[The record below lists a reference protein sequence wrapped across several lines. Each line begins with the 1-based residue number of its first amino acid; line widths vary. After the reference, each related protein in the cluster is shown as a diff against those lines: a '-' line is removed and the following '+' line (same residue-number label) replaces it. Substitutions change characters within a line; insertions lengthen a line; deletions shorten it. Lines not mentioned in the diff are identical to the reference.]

1 MEQDKHTT
9 TEIEQHLPV
18 RHDVPTT
25 PNGASEEDDFHLME
39 ALLNDPA
46 HAYRNLQYGDTV
58 DGVVVRIERDALL
71 VDIGAKAE
79 GIVPQ
84 KEMQSLTPEA
94 REAIK
99 VGDELL
105 VFVVQ
110 AEHRD
115 GYAILSIDRARQE
128 RSWRRLQQAFESNE
142 IIGAEVVNYN
152 KGGLLV
158 NLDGVRG
165 FVPASQVSSI
175 GRGSDVQK
183 QSEMARLVGSQLSLK
198 IIEINRD
205 RNRLILSERQAV
217 QEVREEKKDELL
229 SNLQEGQ
236 VYDGTVSSIC
246 DFGVFVDIG
255 GADGLVHLSELSW
268 GRVRHPS
275 EVISVGDKVR
285 VHILNIDLDRRRIA
299 LSIKRT
305 QEEPWT
311 TAAERYQLNQI
322 VEGTVTQITAFGA
335 FARIEDGIEGLI
347 HVSEMGE
354 GHVQHP
360 REMVS
365 EGETLPVRIIRIDP
379 ARKRIGL
386 SMRLRSET
394 TAEEPVDGADAG
406 TVPSTQAP
414 AGTDH

>member
-1 MEQDKHTT
+1 MDEQKQTA
-9 TEIEQHLPV
+9 TELEHQHPV
-18 RHDVPTT
+18 YADGDAA
-25 PNGASEEDDFHLME
+25 PNGAGEEDDFHLME
-39 ALLNDPA
+39 ELLADPA

-58 DGVVVRIERDALL
+58 DGTIVRVERDSLL

-79 GIVPQ
+79 GVVPA
-84 KEMQSLTPEA
+84 KEMQTLAPED
-94 REAIK
+94 REQLRA
-99 VGDELL
+99 GDPLL

-128 RSWRRLQQAFESNE
+128 RSWRRLQHAHDNNDVIAAQVA
-142 IIGAEVVNYN
+142 NYN

-158 NLDGVRG
+158 DLDGVRG

-183 QSEMARLVGSQLSLK
+183 QSEMARLIGTEVTLK
-198 IIEINRD
+198 IIEINRE

-229 SNLQEGQ
+229 SNLREGQ
-236 VYDGTVSSIC
+236 VYEGTVSSIC

-275 EVISVGDKVR
+275 EVISVGQRVK

-299 LSIKRT
+299 LSVKRT
-305 QEEPWT
+305 QNEPWS

-322 VEGTVTQITAFGA
+322 VDGVVTQITAFGA

-365 EGETLPVRIIRIDP
+365 EGATIPVRIIRIDP

-386 SMRLRSET
+386 SMHLRTET
-394 TAEEPVDGADAG
+394 TPPDADRAEETP
-406 TVPSTQAP
+406 PPEPQA
-414 AGTDH
+414 

>member
-1 MEQDKHTT
+1 MDEQKQTA
-9 TEIEQHLPV
+9 TELEHQHPV
-18 RHDVPTT
+18 YADGDAA
-25 PNGASEEDDFHLME
+25 PNGAGEEDDFHLME
-39 ALLNDPA
+39 ELLADPA

-58 DGVVVRIERDALL
+58 DGIIVRVERDSLL

-79 GIVPQ
+79 GVVPA
-84 KEMQSLTPEA
+84 KEMQSLAPEA
-94 REAIK
+94 REQLRA
-99 VGDELL
+99 GDPLL

-128 RSWRRLQQAFESNE
+128 RSWRRLQYVHDNNDVIAAQVA
-142 IIGAEVVNYN
+142 NYN

-158 NLDGVRG
+158 DLDGVRG

-183 QSEMARLVGSQLSLK
+183 QSEMARLIGSEVTLK
-198 IIEINRD
+198 IIEINRE

-229 SNLQEGQ
+229 SNLREGQ
-236 VYDGTVSSIC
+236 VYEGTVSSIC

-275 EVISVGDKVR
+275 EVISVGQRVK

-299 LSIKRT
+299 LSVKRT
-305 QEEPWT
+305 QNEPWS

-322 VEGTVTQITAFGA
+322 VDGVITQITAFGA

-365 EGETLPVRIIRIDP
+365 EGATIPVRIIRIDP

-386 SMRLRSET
+386 SMHLRTET
-394 TAEEPVDGADAG
+394 TP
-406 TVPSTQAP
+406 PRCRP
-414 AGTDH
+414 C

>member
-1 MEQDKHTT
+1 MDEQKQTA
-9 TEIEQHLPV
+9 TELEHQHHV
-18 RHDVPTT
+18 YADGDAA
-25 PNGASEEDDFHLME
+25 PNGAGEEDDFHLME
-39 ALLNDPA
+39 ELLADPA

-58 DGVVVRIERDALL
+58 DGVIVRVERDSLL

-79 GIVPQ
+79 GVVPA
-84 KEMQSLTPEA
+84 KEMQSLAPED
-94 REAIK
+94 RELLRA
-99 VGDELL
+99 GDPLL

-128 RSWRRLQQAFESNE
+128 RSWRRLQHAYNNNDVIVAQVA
-142 IIGAEVVNYN
+142 NYN

-158 NLDGVRG
+158 DLDGVRG

-183 QSEMARLVGSQLSLK
+183 QSEMARLIGTEVTLK
-198 IIEINRD
+198 IIEINRE

-229 SNLQEGQ
+229 SNLREGQ
-236 VYDGTVSSIC
+236 VYEGTVSSIC

-275 EVISVGDKVR
+275 EVISVGQRVK

-299 LSIKRT
+299 LSVKRT
-305 QEEPWT
+305 QNEPWS

-322 VEGTVTQITAFGA
+322 VEGVITQITAFGA

-365 EGETLPVRIIRIDP
+365 EGATIPVRIIRIDP

-386 SMRLRSET
+386 SMHLRTET
-394 TAEEPVDGADAG
+394 TPPDADRAEGTSPPEP
-406 TVPSTQAP
+406 QA
-414 AGTDH
+414 